1 LRVWAKVLD
10 LEVDIKSK
18 AFHGLIFNN
27 CQQLPTGI
35 HMKLTVSTRIWG
47 GFIFITLLL
56 IGISVNSLIRINSI
70 SESSNQVN
78 TLSIPALT
86 STNKLQL
93 SFNQM
98 QTQAISIY
106 HSENSNQLQVL
117 LNNYRKAANLF
128 DQSNSELKRI
138 VTANRML
145 SNTASSVDKIYAS
158 FKQRL
163 NNLIDNKTNI
173 LRMENSLLE
182 QLETLEIATEDA
194 STVILD
200 LSDSAELE
208 QKSQRFYQAV
218 SNIENA
224 LISIVSNSTDLISIN
239 DKNTVETISN
249 EIIFSLSDIERSLAL
264 LSSTFEETDDE
275 LYQEFI
281 DYFNIVKDNS
291 QGANALASLKLVHI
305 REIEQATSNLSLAEE
320 DTNTASKQLEQLAS
334 LANNLLTN
342 SRKDVEQS
350 VNQAERGTWLGMFI
364 ATVIAVG
371 IAFFTVKRITNP
383 LTQINTILDN
393 IAQGDMTKRLDDS
406 QKDEFGELATSL
418 NRVTDNLRN
427 LIQGIISRSTQ
438 LAAASEQTS
447 AITAESSQA
456 IESQR
461 AQVEQAATA
470 TTEMS
475 STSQAVNQSA
485 EDALNEIKQAD
496 NEAER
501 VKTISNNNKLTIE
514 QLASEVVG
522 ASQVINKLHQDSASI
537 GGILDV
543 IRGIAEQTN
552 LLALN
557 AAIEAARAGEQGRGF
572 AVVADEVRSL
582 ASKTQE
588 STQEIQAMIESL
600 QSGAEEAVSVM
611 AKGQQQADS
620 CVEQSEHAADAL
632 EQITQAVSQAHDA
645 SEQIATAA
653 SEQQQVSLE
662 ISENL
667 ESIVAIA
674 EQTAEGANQTSAS
687 TTEVAKLAEELR
699 LSVEKFKV

>member
-1 LRVWAKVLD
+1 
-10 LEVDIKSK
+10 
-18 AFHGLIFNN
+18 
-27 CQQLPTGI
+27 
-35 HMKLTVSTRIWG
+35 MKLTVSQRIWG
-47 GFIFITLLL
+47 GFILITLLL
-56 IGISVNSLIRINSI
+56 ITIGINSLVRINSI
-70 SESSNQVN
+70 SNSSNHVN
-78 TLSIPALT
+78 TLSIPALRA
-86 STNKLQL
+86 TNELQV
-93 SFNQM
+93 SFNKM
-98 QTQAISIY
+98 QALALQVYYSD
-106 HSENSNQLQVL
+106 NSKQLQGLV
-117 LNNYRKAANLF
+117 NQYRAAAEDF
-128 DQSNSELKRI
+128 DKSNERLKQ
-138 VTANRML
+138 VVSSDAQLANA
-145 SNTASSVDKIYAS
+145 ASAVDKTYNS
-158 FKQRL
+158 FVGRVQ
-163 NNLIDNKTNI
+163 NLINNKTSALQI
-173 LRMENSLLE
+173 ESSLTT
-182 QLETLEIATEDA
+182 QLETLEIAAEDA
-194 STVILD
+194 STVVLD

-208 QKSQRFYQAV
+208 DNSQRLYQAV

-224 LISIVSNSTDLISIN
+224 LLSIVSNSTDL
-239 DKNTVETISN
+239 KNIKNAATVETLSN
-249 EIIFSLSDIERSLAL
+249 EVNYSLADIERNIELLSETFKQTDEDLHQDFQSYFAVVKENGQGSKSLA
-264 LSSTFEETDDE
+264 
-275 LYQEFI
+275 
-281 DYFNIVKDNS
+281 NVKQN
-291 QGANALASLKLVHI
+291 HI
-305 REIEQATSNLSLAEE
+305 RQLEEAATNLSLAEQ
-320 DTNTASKQLEQLAS
+320 DTNTASSQLDKLTS
-334 LANNLLTN
+334 LSDTLVVEL
-342 SRKDVEQS
+342 RKEVESS
-350 VNQAERGTWLGMFI
+350 VSKAELWTWLGMII
-364 ATVIAVG
+364 ATVIAIV
-371 IAFFTVKRITNP
+371 IAFLTVQRITKP
-383 LTQINTILDN
+383 LSEINKVLDN
-393 IAQGDMTKRLDDS
+393 VAQGDMTMRLDDS
-406 QKDEFGELATSL
+406 NKDEFGELAKSL

-438 LAAASEQTS
+438 LAAASEETS
-447 AITAESSQA
+447 AVTVESSQA

-475 STSQAVNQSA
+475 STSQSVTQSA
-485 EDALNEIKQAD
+485 EDALHEIKQAD

-501 VKTISNNNKLTIE
+501 VKTISSNNKLTIE
-514 QLASEVVG
+514 QLAREVAG

-620 CVEQSEHAADAL
+620 CVEQSEQAASAL

-653 SEQQQVSLE
+653 GEQHQVSQE
-662 ISENL
+662 ISESL

-687 TTEVAKLAEELR
+687 ASEVAKLAEELR
-699 LSVEKFKV
+699 LSVEEFKV

>member
-1 LRVWAKVLD
+1 
-10 LEVDIKSK
+10 
-18 AFHGLIFNN
+18 
-27 CQQLPTGI
+27 
-35 HMKLTVSTRIWG
+35 MKLTVSQRIWG
-47 GFIFITLLL
+47 GFILITLLL
-56 IGISVNSLIRINSI
+56 ITIGVNSLVRINSI
-70 SESSNQVN
+70 SDSSNHVN
-78 TLSIPALT
+78 TLSIPALRA
-86 STNKLQL
+86 TNELQVSFNKMQALALQVYYSDNSNELQSLISKYQAAAQDFDKSNERLKQVVSSNPQL
-93 SFNQM
+93 SN
-98 QTQAISIY
+98 
-106 HSENSNQLQVL
+106 
-117 LNNYRKAANLF
+117 AA
-128 DQSNSELKRI
+128 S
-138 VTANRML
+138 A
-145 SNTASSVDKIYAS
+145 VDKTYSS
-158 FKQRL
+158 FINLVQ
-163 NNLIDNKTNI
+163 NLINNKTDALNLDKTI
-173 LRMENSLLE
+173 KS
-182 QLETLEIATEDA
+182 QLETLEIASEDA

-208 QKSQRFYQAV
+208 DNSQRLYQAV

-224 LISIVSNSTDLISIN
+224 LLSLVSNSTDLSNIRNSA
-239 DKNTVETISN
+239 TVETLSN
-249 EIIFSLSDIERSLAL
+249 EVNFSISDIERNIEL
-264 LSSTFEETDDE
+264 LNSTFEQTDAD
-275 LYQEFI
+275 LFQDFN
-281 DYFNIVKDNS
+281 DYFQTVKENS
-291 QGANALASLKLVHI
+291 QGSNSLANLKQNHI
-305 REIEQATSNLSLAEE
+305 RLLEGAKNNLLLAEK
-320 DTNTASKQLEQLAS
+320 DTETASKQLEKLAS
-334 LANNLLTN
+334 LSDNLVTEL
-342 SRKDVEQS
+342 RAEVESS
-350 VNQAERGTWLGMFI
+350 VSKAELWTWLGMII
-364 ATVIAVG
+364 ATVIAIV
-371 IAFFTVKRITNP
+371 IAFLTVQRITKP
-383 LTQINTILDN
+383 LSEINSVLDN
-393 IAQGDMTKRLDDS
+393 VAQGDMTKRLDDS
-406 QKDEFGELATSL
+406 NQDEFGELAKSL

-438 LAAASEQTS
+438 LAAASEETS
-447 AITAESSQA
+447 AVTVESSQA

-475 STSQAVNQSA
+475 STSQSVTQSA
-485 EDALNEIKQAD
+485 EDALHEIKQAD
-496 NEAER
+496 SEAER

-514 QLASEVVG
+514 QLASEVAG

-600 QSGAEEAVSVM
+600 QSGAEEAVAVM

-620 CVEQSEHAADAL
+620 CVEQSEQAASAL

-653 SEQQQVSLE
+653 GEQHQVSQE
-662 ISENL
+662 ISESL

-687 TTEVAKLAEELR
+687 ASEVAKLAEELR
-699 LSVEKFKV
+699 LSVEEFKV

>member
-1 LRVWAKVLD
+1 
-10 LEVDIKSK
+10 
-18 AFHGLIFNN
+18 
-27 CQQLPTGI
+27 
-35 HMKLTVSTRIWG
+35 MKLTVSQRIWG
-47 GFIFITLLL
+47 GFILITLLL
-56 IGISVNSLIRINSI
+56 ITIGVNSLVRINSI
-70 SESSNQVN
+70 SDSSNHVN
-78 TLSIPALT
+78 TLSIPALRA
-86 STNKLQL
+86 TNELQVSFNKMQALALQVYYSDNSNELQSLISKYQAAAKDFDKSNERLKQVVSSNPQL
-93 SFNQM
+93 SN
-98 QTQAISIY
+98 
-106 HSENSNQLQVL
+106 
-117 LNNYRKAANLF
+117 AA
-128 DQSNSELKRI
+128 S
-138 VTANRML
+138 A
-145 SNTASSVDKIYAS
+145 VDKTYSS
-158 FKQRL
+158 FVNLVQ
-163 NNLIDNKTNI
+163 NLINNKTDALNLDKTI
-173 LRMENSLLE
+173 KA
-182 QLETLEIATEDA
+182 QLETLEIASEDA

-208 QKSQRFYQAV
+208 DNSQRLYQAV

-224 LISIVSNSTDLISIN
+224 LLSLVSNSTDLSNIRNSA
-239 DKNTVETISN
+239 TVETLSN
-249 EIIFSLSDIERSLAL
+249 EVNFSVSDIERNIEL
-264 LSSTFEETDDE
+264 LNSTFEQTDAD
-275 LYQEFI
+275 LFQDFN
-281 DYFNIVKDNS
+281 DYFRTVKENS
-291 QGANALASLKLVHI
+291 QGSTSLANLKQNHI
-305 REIEQATSNLSLAEE
+305 RLLEGAKNNLLLAEK
-320 DTNTASKQLEQLAS
+320 DTETASKQLEKLAS
-334 LANNLLTN
+334 LSDNLVSEL
-342 SRKDVEQS
+342 RAEVESS
-350 VNQAERGTWLGMFI
+350 VSKAELWTWLGMII
-364 ATVIAVG
+364 ATVIAIV
-371 IAFFTVKRITNP
+371 IAFLTVQRITKP
-383 LTQINTILDN
+383 LSEINSVLDN
-393 IAQGDMTKRLDDS
+393 VAQGDMTKRLDDS
-406 QKDEFGELATSL
+406 NQDEFGELAKSL

-438 LAAASEQTS
+438 LAAASEETS
-447 AITAESSQA
+447 AVTVESSQA

-475 STSQAVNQSA
+475 STSQSVTQSA
-485 EDALNEIKQAD
+485 EDALHEIKQAD
-496 NEAER
+496 SEAER

-514 QLASEVVG
+514 QLASEVAG

-600 QSGAEEAVSVM
+600 QIGAEEAVAVM

-620 CVEQSEHAADAL
+620 CVEQSEQAASAL

-653 SEQQQVSLE
+653 GEQHQVSQE
-662 ISENL
+662 ISESL

-687 TTEVAKLAEELR
+687 ASEVAKLAEELR
-699 LSVEKFKV
+699 LSVEEFKV

>member
-1 LRVWAKVLD
+1 
-10 LEVDIKSK
+10 
-18 AFHGLIFNN
+18 
-27 CQQLPTGI
+27 
-35 HMKLTVSTRIWG
+35 MKLTVSQRIWG
-47 GFIFITLLL
+47 GFILITLLL
-56 IGISVNSLIRINSI
+56 ITIGVNSLVRINSI
-70 SESSNQVN
+70 SDSSNHVN
-78 TLSIPALT
+78 TLSIPALRA
-86 STNKLQL
+86 TNELQVSFNKMQALALQVYYSDNSNELQSLISKYQAAAQDFDKSNERLKQVVSSNPQL
-93 SFNQM
+93 SN
-98 QTQAISIY
+98 
-106 HSENSNQLQVL
+106 
-117 LNNYRKAANLF
+117 AA
-128 DQSNSELKRI
+128 S
-138 VTANRML
+138 A
-145 SNTASSVDKIYAS
+145 VDKTYSS
-158 FKQRL
+158 FINLVQ
-163 NNLIDNKTNI
+163 NLINNKTDALNLDKTI
-173 LRMENSLLE
+173 KA
-182 QLETLEIATEDA
+182 QLETLEIASEDA

-208 QKSQRFYQAV
+208 DNSQRLYQAV

-224 LISIVSNSTDLISIN
+224 LLSLVSNSTDLSNIRNSA
-239 DKNTVETISN
+239 TVETLSN
-249 EIIFSLSDIERSLAL
+249 EVNFSISDIERNIEL
-264 LSSTFEETDDE
+264 LNSTFEQTDAD
-275 LYQEFI
+275 LFQDFN
-281 DYFNIVKDNS
+281 DYFQTVKENS
-291 QGANALASLKLVHI
+291 QGSNSLANLKQNHI
-305 REIEQATSNLSLAEE
+305 RLLEGAKNNLLLAEK
-320 DTNTASKQLEQLAS
+320 DTETASKQLEKLAS
-334 LANNLLTN
+334 LSDNLVTEL
-342 SRKDVEQS
+342 RAEVESS
-350 VNQAERGTWLGMFI
+350 VSKAELWTWLGMII
-364 ATVIAVG
+364 ATVIAIV
-371 IAFFTVKRITNP
+371 IAFLTVQRITKP
-383 LTQINTILDN
+383 LSEINSVLDN
-393 IAQGDMTKRLDDS
+393 VAQGDMTKRLDDS
-406 QKDEFGELATSL
+406 NQDEFGELAKSL

-438 LAAASEQTS
+438 LAAASEETS
-447 AITAESSQA
+447 AVTVESSQA

-475 STSQAVNQSA
+475 STSQSVTQSA
-485 EDALNEIKQAD
+485 EDALHEIKQAD
-496 NEAER
+496 SEAER

-514 QLASEVVG
+514 QLASEVAG

-600 QSGAEEAVSVM
+600 QSGAEEAVAVM

-620 CVEQSEHAADAL
+620 CVEQSEQAASAL

-653 SEQQQVSLE
+653 GEQHQVSQE
-662 ISENL
+662 ISESL

-687 TTEVAKLAEELR
+687 ASEVAKLAEELR
-699 LSVEKFKV
+699 LSVEEFKV